1 MAQKPNGIEVDLVP
15 LKLFS
20 QRISEGW
27 AMVPGYPLQ
36 PGDYAVAMMP
46 PDFPKPRSNASRAA
60 AHRAS
65 LSSERRSAA
74 ATRAMPGTTGAFEG
88 AM

>member
-1 MAQKPNGIEVDLVP
+1 MAQKIKRGEIDLVP

-36 PGDYAVAMMP
+36 PGDYAVTMMP
-46 PDFPKPRSNASRAA
+46 PNFPEPRSNASRAA
-60 AHRAS
+60 SYCGRKRNELRWEQA
-65 LSSERRSAA
+65 RREPEMA
-74 ATRAMPGTTGAFEG
+74 
-88 AM
+88 

>member
-1 MAQKPNGIEVDLVP
+1 MAQKINGIEVDLVP

-20 QRISEGW
+20 LRISEGW
-27 AMVPGYPLQ
+27 TMVPGYPLQ

-65 LSSERRSAA
+65 LSNERRSAA
-74 ATRAMPGTTGAFEG
+74 ATRAMPETIGAFEG
-88 AM
+88 AI